1 VAAFGLFGGLVV
13 YLVSRSFLREQVAG
27 VDELIGLVGR
37 ATSDLAPDGKVF
49 VRGEYWDAS
58 ADDAIA
64 SGQPVKVTAVEG
76 LRLRVRRTES
86 EH

>member
-1 VAAFGLFGGLVV
+1 MTGAPTTHSAVDSPSKRVTPWKLFA
-13 YLVSRSFLREQVAG
+13 SKEIASWF
-27 VDELIGLVGR
+27 GR

-58 ADDAIA
+58 ADDAVA
-64 SGQPVKVTAVEG
+64 SGQPVEVTAVEG
-76 LRLRVRRTES
+76 LRLRVRRSES